1 MCELFPGVK
10 VEQLFLHIQVK
21 IPYNYKLRTDFGCL
35 DSLFSDHAHIT
46 AYL

>member
-21 IPYNYKLRTDFGCL
+21 LPYNYKLQT
-35 DSLFSDHAHIT
+35 
-46 AYL
+46 